1 MDLPARQPWLA
12 RSDPHDRPMLTFD
25 DVAEALESRIRAARL
40 IAIDGLPCAGKTTL
54 AAKLATRFGLPI
66 LTFDDFYLPEY
77 AWPQDIAP
85 GFPYPFIRVDEF
97 RSAIAALHA
106 AGGCH
111 YLPFDWETR
120 SLMPDRMEL
129 RPEGPL
135 IVEGCSVLDPALRP
149 LYDLALFIESDA
161 PSIID
166 ARRFRDGGIDDEAA
180 WRGLFL
186 PSVDLYMAT
195 QPARRADVVVRGR
208 GA

>member
-1 MDLPARQPWLA
+1 MGQGGPTPTDGRERPVLP
-12 RSDPHDRPMLTFD
+12 FD
-25 DVAEALESRIRAARL
+25 DVADELEARIRSARL

-54 AAKLATRFGLPI
+54 AVRLATRFGLSI
-66 LTFDDFYLPEY
+66 LTFDDFYLPER
-77 AWPQDIAP
+77 AWPPDIAP
-85 GFPYPFIRVDEF
+85 AFPYPFIRVDEF

-106 AGGCH
+106 AGRCD
-111 YLPFDWETR
+111 YLPFDWTTR
-120 SLMPDRMEL
+120 SLLADRTAL
-129 RPEGPL
+129 RPDGPL

-149 LYDLALFIESDA
+149 FYDLALFIESDA
-161 PSIID
+161 PSIIE

-195 QPARRADVVVRGR
+195 EPARRADVVVRGR